1 MLRFKD
7 HAICIRHID
16 WSETSQIVALLT
28 KRHGI
33 VRAVAKGSKRTSP
46 SSVQRFSGGIE
57 LLTLGQAVGVIKPS
71 AELATLTEWD
81 LEEPHWH
88 LHRDLTAQRLAM
100 HAADLAGALLAEQ
113 DAHPPVFMAMCDM
126 LHGLADPKTRQVA
139 LLSFQWQLL
148 DDCGYRPELD
158 RDVRT
163 GRMLTQRR
171 PFIFDVQAGGLTMES
186 TTTNRTWKVRTE
198 TVETLRLLSQSG
210 DHAVL
215 LSDIPPQTLKRT
227 SRLLCF
233 YTRAIL
239 DRQLPTMSYLLSDT
253 DC

>member
-1 MLRFKD
+1 
-7 HAICIRHID
+7 
-16 WSETSQIVALLT
+16 
-28 KRHGI
+28 
-33 VRAVAKGSKRTSP
+33 
-46 SSVQRFSGGIE
+46 
-57 LLTLGQAVGVIKPS
+57 
-71 AELATLTEWD
+71 
-81 LEEPHWH
+81 
-88 LHRDLTAQRLAM
+88 M

-210 DHAVL
+210 DHAAL